1 MGLNVSDTM
10 FSTNGSAKFHCNL
23 ERFAYRGSGTTNR
36 VRVIAIAHIINVNIS
51 VAGVAKINDKGLIA
65 FAD

>member
-1 MGLNVSDTM
+1 M

-23 ERFAYRGSGTTNR
+23 ERFAYTRFGHDEPRPGHR
-36 VRVIAIAHIINVNIS
+36 VAHIINVNIS